1 MAAMKT
7 QPVNLRA
14 ECYGDAALPPLI
26 VLHGMLGSGRN
37 WASMAKRLGD
47 RFAVW
52 AVDLRNHG
60 ASPHAADMSYPAM
73 AADLGAFLE
82 REGIAKP
89 VLAGHSM
96 GGKAA
101 MRFAVDA
108 PERVRGLAVV
118 DIAPKP
124 YAPRWEKEFAAL
136 RALDLATL
144 RSRSEA
150 EARLEPAIPDWAFR
164 KFLTTNLVR
173 DPETKAFRWAV
184 NLEGLHAALPQL
196 FQKGLGEGERY
207 DGPVL
212 FLRGGRS
219 RFVDPGDIAVI
230 QRHFPRARLE
240 TVEGAGH
247 NVHFDAPDAFAERL
261 LGWIDGEV
269 AGGRAG

>member
-1 MAAMKT
+1 MEGMKP
-7 QPVNLRA
+7 QPVKLHA
-14 ECYGDAALPPLI
+14 QCYGDAALPPLV
-26 VLHGMLGSGRN
+26 VLHGLLGSGRN

-60 ASPHAADMSYPAM
+60 ASPHAADMGYPAM
-73 AADLGAFLE
+73 AADLAAFLD
-82 REGIAKP
+82 REGIRDP
-89 VLAGHSM
+89 VLVGHSM

-108 PERVRGLAVV
+108 PERVRGLVVV

-124 YAPRWEKEFAAL
+124 YAARWEKEFAAL
-136 RALDLATL
+136 RALDLGSL

-164 KFLTTNLVR
+164 KFLTTNLIR
-173 DPETKAFRWAV
+173 DPETKAFEWTV
-184 NLEGLHAALPQL
+184 NLGGLQAALPQL
-196 FQKGLGEGERY
+196 FQKGIGEGESY
-207 DGPVL
+207 AGPTLLV
-212 FLRGGRS
+212 RGGCS
-219 RFVDPGDIAVI
+219 RFVDAEDIKEMR
-230 QRHFPRARLE
+230 RHFPRARLE

-261 LGWIDGEV
+261 LTWFSKEI
-269 AGGRAG
+269 GGP

>member
-1 MAAMKT
+1 MTTKAVK
-7 QPVNLRA
+7 LHA
-14 ECYGDAALPPLI
+14 ECYGDPALAPLV

-60 ASPHAADMSYPAM
+60 ASPHAAEMGYPAM
-73 AADLGAFLE
+73 AADLAAFLD
-82 REGIAKP
+82 RNDLCDP
-89 VLAGHSM
+89 VLIGHSM
-96 GGKAA
+96 GGKTA
-101 MRFAVDA
+101 MRFAVGA
-108 PERVRGLAVV
+108 PERVRGLVVV

-136 RALDLATL
+136 RALDLGTL

-173 DPETKAFRWAV
+173 DAETKAFRWAV
-184 NLEGLHAALPQL
+184 NLDGLHAALPRL
-196 FQKGLGEGERY
+196 FEKGLGDDERY
-207 DGPVL
+207 GGPAL
-212 FLRGGRS
+212 FVRGGRS
-219 RFVDPGDIAVI
+219 RFVEPGDFGVI
-230 QRHFPRARLE
+230 RRHFPRARLE
-240 TVEGAGH
+240 TVEDAGH

-261 LGWIDGEV
+261 CGWIGTDV
-269 AGGRAG
+269 AGHPAD